1 MSVIISK
8 ESIKRL
14 IKDVKQINSEP
25 LNDQGIF
32 YKHDE
37 DDILK
42 GYALI
47 VGPEDTPYENGFYF
61 FELIFPSDYP
71 FSPPKLIYL
80 TQDGITR
87 FNPNLYRSGKV
98 CLSILNTWRGEQ
110 WTSCQTISSILL
122 TLVTVFNN
130 KPLLNEPGV
139 TEAHGDCEKYNKILT
154 YKNYEI
160 AIYNIINN
168 ERNQLFVDR
177 FYDEV
182 IDYFKCNLKT
192 IKKKIQALKKKY
204 KTKMFVSTNIYNMKA
219 TIDYNKIYKKIID
232 HYKNI

>member
-1 MSVIISK
+1 MSVTISK

-14 IKDVKQINSEP
+14 IKDVKQINNDP

-47 VGPEDTPYENGFYF
+47 IGPQDTPYENGFYF
-61 FELIFPSDYP
+61 FELIYPNDYP

-122 TLVTVFNN
+122 TLVTIFNN

-139 TEAHGDCEKYNKILT
+139 TETHNDFEKYNEILT
-154 YKNYEI
+154 YKNYEV

-168 ERNQLFVDR
+168 DNNQLFVDR

-182 IDYFKCNLKT
+182 MDSFKCNLKT
-192 IKKKIQALKKKY
+192 IKKKIQALKKEY
-204 KTKMFVSTNIYNMKA
+204 KTSMFISTNIYSMKA
-219 TIDYNKIYKKIID
+219 TIDYKKIYKKIFD
-232 HYKNI
+232 YYKNI